1 MTGESGHFTGSVC
14 LSRRSDRHGFLK
26 NRHGY
31 FTNPL
36 ICPRIGRIK
45 LAVCPEKAAFGTV
58 WREDI
63 SQNGLQPIMTN
74 KVDILDHIPIRI
86 FLGGHS
92 EPKETEPKS
101 GSDSPSRGL
110 HRHGFPKNRHGYF
123 TNPSICPRIGRMK
136 PATCPEKAVFG
147 TVWTEDNS
155 QNGLQYAGTGRT
167 GVLDRTRILSS
178 TRGHGEL
185 REKKPFT
192 GSVYHPGRPNRHGFP
207 KNRHSYFTN
216 PLICPRIAGMMPIAC
231 PKKAAFGTVWTGD
244 SSENGLQY
252 AGRKDTGDWG
262 QIPIRMEREFR
273 GPGYRA
279 GRKNDEQDNP
289 MENQV

>member
-1 MTGESGHFTGSVC
+1 MMRESGPESGSVCLSRRSDRHGFPKNRHSYFTNPSICPRIGRIKLAACPEKAAFGTVWTEDNTQNGLQPVVIRKNSCFSSKSGVRHYRQPIPLRKNYGFSWKFGIRPDRRTLSYKKVGFLDRSPIRICPEGHGEPRESGYFTGSVC

-31 FTNPL
+31 FTNPS

-45 LAVCPEKAAFGTV
+45 LAACPEKAAF
-58 WREDI
+58 
-63 SQNGLQPIMTN
+63 S
-74 KVDILDHIPIRI
+74 
-86 FLGGHS
+86 
-92 EPKETEPKS
+92 
-101 GSDSPSRGL
+101 
-110 HRHGFPKNRHGYF
+110 
-123 TNPSICPRIGRMK
+123 
-136 PATCPEKAVFG
+136 

-155 QNGLQYAGTGRT
+155 Q
-167 GVLDRTRILSS
+167 
-178 TRGHGEL
+178 
-185 REKKPFT
+185 
-192 GSVYHPGRPNRHGFP
+192 
-207 KNRHSYFTN
+207 
-216 PLICPRIAGMMPIAC
+216 
-231 PKKAAFGTVWTGD
+231 
-244 SSENGLQY
+244 NGLQY